1 MDERIEKNILMAGF
15 NFEHK
20 PDVMGRVCCIK
31 GAALKL
37 FCSLTELTFRRLLLK
52 SLFLE
57 ISSSS
62 TSHFVSTGSARLTF
76 LAKNVQNVFI

>member
-37 FCSLTELTFRRLLLK
+37 FCSLTESTFRRLLLK
-52 SLFLE
+52 LLFWKFQVVQPA
-57 ISSSS
+57 IVS
-62 TSHFVSTGSARLTF
+62 TSSARLTF
-76 LAKNVQNVFI
+76 LAKNLQNVLI